1 MLRHPE
7 GTPKACPGLFPAVEP
22 YSATGQ
28 LMGLLTTQNS
38 PVSLELSFITR
49 PFSDGTPP
57 VHLKKRTFVL
67 LGEKLVAS

>member
-7 GTPKACPGLFPAVEP
+7 GTPKACPGLFP

-38 PVSLELSFITR
+38 PGSFELSLITR

-67 LGEKLVAS
+67 LGEKLAAS